1 MILTTDESHLNV
13 NQTETEPGYPLIV
26 LLSIFL
32 SLIVLLEHVDK

>member
-13 NQTETEPGYPLIV
+13 YQMETEPGDPLIV